1 MIETGSLQS
10 VASFVQEAV
19 RKELEAI
26 AQEAEALDLRLLAV
40 HRSLPVSPRED
51 LMLLNEQEPDFSCIV
66 RGAIECG
73 RADCLRPL
81 VERLRAAAKWEDQ

>member
-1 MIETGSLQS
+1 MIEGGSLQG

-19 RKELEAI
+19 KKELEAI
-26 AQEAEALDLRLLAV
+26 AREAEALDLRLLAV
-40 HRSLPVSPRED
+40 HDSLPASPRED
-51 LMLLNEQEPDFSCIV
+51 LMLMNEEDPDFSFIV

-81 VERLRAAAKWEDQ
+81 VERLRAAANWEAR